1 MINGST
7 HAQLSAALGASWMSN
22 IGDES
27 NSESE
32 PASSGGAD
40 TPAHGQ
46 FQGPTT
52 SVAAYMFSTTV
63 CVLPPQHR
71 LAEVSPTSARN
82 HLILCRW
89 TRHLPD
95 QWATHRLLLTEA
107 PAYRPPEAQVPLP
120 YTDRCTSTH
129 QKIERTVIRAAC
141 TCSVRTLCDCCHAVR
156 ALPLIYGG
164 DNPSCVHLFRAYT
177 L

>member
-7 HAQLSAALGASWMSN
+7 HAQLFAALGASWMSN

-82 HLILCRW
+82 LQPTGNTSPTPHRGASLPATGGTGACPFTIRCKNVHQKVDMLILCLPQ
-89 TRHLPD
+89 TSTSGTTHLPS
-95 QWATHRLLLTEA
+95 L
-107 PAYRPPEAQVPLP
+107 
-120 YTDRCTSTH
+120 
-129 QKIERTVIRAAC
+129 
-141 TCSVRTLCDCCHAVR
+141 
-156 ALPLIYGG
+156 
-164 DNPSCVHLFRAYT
+164 
-177 L
+177 